1 MEAGDVKQRQFIDCD
16 GDTWTEYQP
25 GKVRLT
31 ATDSGSTRYLGIGC
45 SVEDAQGAHGPL
57 TEVRIDDL
65 DPARVERALR
75 LYVAE
80 LAPEKH
86 AEIEDHPADGID
98 RYCDEAEF
106 FLRCW
111 EATA

>member
-1 MEAGDVKQRQFIDCD
+1 MKLRQFMDRDRDI
-16 GDTWTEYQP
+16 WTETAP
-25 GKVRLT
+25 GMLMLT
-31 ATDSGSTRYLGIGC
+31 ARADGSDEGVGVVDYTDTVQADY
-45 SVEDAQGAHGPL
+45 GPL
-57 TEVRIDDL
+57 TEVRTDDL

-86 AEIEDHPADGID
+86 SEIEDHPADGID
-98 RYCDEAEF
+98 RYCEEVEF

>member
-1 MEAGDVKQRQFIDCD
+1 MKLRQFMDRDRDI
-16 GDTWTEYQP
+16 WTETAP
-25 GKVRLT
+25 GMVTLT
-31 ATDSGSTRYLGIGC
+31 AQADGSDDSVGAVDCIDR
-45 SVEDAQGAHGPL
+45 VQEDYGPL
-57 TEVRIDDL
+57 TEVRTDDL

-86 AEIEDHPADGID
+86 SEIEDHPADGID
-98 RYCDEAEF
+98 RYCDEVEF

>member
-1 MEAGDVKQRQFIDCD
+1 MKQRQFLDRDLDIWKE
-16 GDTWTEYQP
+16 TAP
-25 GKVRLT
+25 GMLMLT
-31 ATDSGSTRYLGIGC
+31 ARADGSDAGVGIVAYTDTVQTGY
-45 SVEDAQGAHGPL
+45 GPL
-57 TEVRIDDL
+57 TEVRTDDL

>member
-1 MEAGDVKQRQFIDCD
+1 MRTREFIDCD
-16 GDTWTEYQP
+16 GDTWTEFKP
-25 GKVRLT
+25 GMLRLT
-31 ATDSGSTRYLGIGC
+31 EATGSGAEWYLGTEDSI
-45 SVEDAQGAHGPL
+45 EDAQASHGPL
-57 TEVRIDDL
+57 TEVRTDDL

-98 RYCDEAEF
+98 RYCEEAEF